1 MGNSESSHSTKTFG
15 KQPPQFPRLSSPSSA
30 IKPHYDVVIVG
41 SGYGASIA
49 ASRCARAGQMVCVLE
64 RGKEWLPGEFPETFS
79 EASKEL
85 QISFGGKKHMKGKSS
100 NLYEFVVTENVTVIQ
115 GCGLGGGSLINAN
128 VGLDSDPAVFSD
140 PVWPQKLRDD
150 LQNFTSVDRQHV
162 LDMLKPTPYPDHY
175 PKLHKVERM
184 KEGLCEF
191 DIEDSGK
198 MFYKPSLYV
207 TFEDTPA
214 NHVGIPQPKC
224 TACGNCVGGCN
235 VGAKNTLNMNYLPD
249 AKAHGAKIFTEVEVI
264 AVTKACDSSDW
275 LVSYRRQ
282 HTGCFDV
289 DEQIVRASHVILG
302 AGSLGSTKILLRS
315 KERGLDVSDQLGKRF
330 TTNGDVLGFS
340 YNGDKKT
347 NSAGRKTDKGSN
359 TEDKENNRHEP
370 PGPCIASIIDF
381 RKTLGGDFK
390 DHFVIEDGTPPSIAS
405 VPYTLGVSVG
415 AKVLGEDKFPSEEKV
430 EKVVQELQGKGMD
443 NTISFLCMSH
453 DDASGQITF
462 DKNHDN
468 IDIEWKEVGRGPNFD
483 RVNEALEKL
492 TKGLGGSFV
501 KNPMWTEALGKSVVT
516 AHPLGGCPMGASGQT
531 AVVNHAGQVF
541 EGDSDEPLNGLY
553 VVDGAILPR
562 AVGINP
568 VQTIACLA
576 ERCMRLMAERE
587 GWIIDYDTFI
597 PLDRRTF
604 KKQKPGIRFT
614 EKMVGNFEPTRDKY
628 SSSPCEFTVSIESD
642 DVERM
647 IDWDPAHSA
656 KISGT
661 VTCPSLS
668 EGAMTISQGQFKLF
682 SKSADHVETKEMV
695 YKMILTG
702 HKGQQFAFQGVKLIH
717 KDHAGEIGL
726 SDTTTLFVTIYS
738 GTTFWGIPVGRAKLF
753 ISLPNFAKQLA
764 TLEVTNTKSR
774 LKKLKW
780 ISRFGSFF
788 ARTIWESYGPVTSK
802 EYLLSPSAPIRKK
815 RPLQLNGATPEVYK
829 CVTEDKVE
837 LKLTR
842 YKGGTKGP
850 VILFHGLGS
859 SSGQF
864 NLDTVETNLTEYL
877 VQHRYDVWLADWRAS
892 CELPWAVYH
901 DYTLDDCAKYD
912 CPALIDKVLEI
923 TKQKSL
929 QMIGHCVGSLINY
942 GALLSGRTTGKIR
955 SFVSSQLAATP
966 IFGQFNDVKLGIYI
980 PGTVEML
987 GGSGMDASPENTA
1000 QVMDKL
1006 FNAFVKHVSES
1017 GIQYKE
1023 RCQSTVCH
1031 RITFIYGLL
1040 WEHANLNSLTH
1051 ETVHEFFGYV
1061 NIKCL
1066 NQLRISVKAN
1076 KLLSHSGENIY
1087 LPDVDKKERLKSP
1100 DYLEK
1105 IGRLDFPITLI
1116 VGEKNQVFVP
1126 ESTHTTYELMK
1137 EAHPNQEYDWI
1148 QIPDYSHIDCII
1160 GKNAVYDVYPHILRA
1175 LDRHA
1180 YDNLHLSEA
1189 KLTRIS
1195 QEAMAM
1201 QFLSD
1206 DSESQHKVIQE
1217 VLEEVNAALPREC
1230 FLAWKS
1236 KAKSKNTFKQ
1246 EPSYQPPAGTD
1257 VEQVVVHE
1265 MPQPNDPKKNLI
1277 ICMSDLHLDSQ
1288 WSEGV
1293 KERLVGFMEQLKN
1306 IAKDTLNTLILLG
1319 DVFEMWL
1326 DPFTISPQSN
1336 HERKAKWKKNEVC
1349 SLFISFVR
1357 QMAKNDDVKIFYIR
1371 GNHDHEMDAGTV
1383 RDLFGPNVEFI
1394 PGTLIYVINSDD
1406 GKQYRVRFAHGH
1418 DWDVFNSYSVTEPSD
1433 ELCGKPIGYYV
1444 ARAAA
1449 TSDSSMSEVQQVGYR
1464 STSGVFRCYNN
1475 LSRLPSTIILYFI
1488 NSPSTQNKGKH
1499 NHGGVLI

>member
-1 MGNSESSHSTKTFG
+1 MGNSESSHSTKTFE
-15 KQPPQFPRLSSPSSA
+15 KQPPQFPRLSSPPSE

-49 ASRCARAGQMVCVLE
+49 ASRCARAGQKVCVLE

-85 QISFGGKKHMKGKSS
+85 QISIGGKKHIKGNSS
-100 NLYEFVVTENVTVIQ
+100 NLYELFVAENVSVFQ

-128 VGLDSDPAVFSD
+128 VALDSDPAVFSD
-140 PVWPQKLRDD
+140 PVWPQEFRDD
-150 LQNFTSVDRQHV
+150 LKNFTSVDRQHV

-175 PKLHKVERM
+175 PKLHKLERM

-191 DIEDSGK
+191 DIEDTGK
-198 MFYKPSLYV
+198 IFYKPPLFV
-207 TFEDTPA
+207 TFEDTPV

-235 VGAKNTLNMNYLPD
+235 VGAKNTLNLNYLPD

-275 LVSYRRQ
+275 LVSYKRQ

-315 KERGLDVSDQLGKRF
+315 KERGLDISDQLGKRF
-330 TTNGDVLGFS
+330 STNGDVLGFS
-340 YNGDKKT
+340 YNGDKKA
-347 NSAGRKTDKGSN
+347 NAIGIKTKKETN
-359 TEDKENNRHEP
+359 TEDKKNDSDEP
-370 PGPCIASIIDF
+370 PGPTITSVMDF
-381 RKTLGGDFK
+381 RKTQGGDFK
-390 DHFVIEDGTPPSIAS
+390 DHIAIEDGNIPSIAS
-405 VPYTLGVSVG
+405 VPSSGILSVS
-415 AKVLGEDKFPSEEKV
+415 AKVLGKDKFPSEEKMG
-430 EKVVQELQGKGMD
+430 KVAQELHGKGMD
-443 NTISFLCMSH
+443 NTLTFVCMSH
-453 DDASGQITF
+453 DDAGGQITF
-462 DKNHDN
+462 DKNSDN
-468 IDIEWKEVGRGPNFD
+468 IDIEWKDVGRGPNFD
-483 RVNEALEKL
+483 RVNEALEKV

-501 KNPMWTEALGKSVVT
+501 KNPMWTEALGKSIVT
-516 AHPLGGCPMGASGQT
+516 VHPLGGCPMGESGQT

-541 EGDSDEPLNGLY
+541 EGDSDEPLDGLY

-568 VQTIACLA
+568 TMTIACLA

-587 GWIIDYDTFI
+587 GWTIDYDTFI
-597 PLDRRTF
+597 PLDHRTF

-628 SSSPCEFTVSIESD
+628 SSSPCEFTLTIESD

-682 SKSADHVETKEMV
+682 SKSAEHVETKEMV

-702 HKGQQFAFQGVKLIH
+702 HKGQQFAFKGVKLIH
-717 KDHAGEIGL
+717 KDHVGEIGL

-764 TLEVTNTKSR
+764 TLEVTNTESR

-850 VILFHGLGS
+850 VILFHGLAMSRGTY
-859 SSGQF
+859 
-864 NLDTVETNLTEYL
+864 NLDTIEPNLTEYL

-892 CELPWAVYH
+892 CDLPWAIYS

-929 QMIGHCVGSLINY
+929 QVVAHCIGSIINY
-942 GALLSGRTTGKIR
+942 GALLTGRTTGKIR
-955 SFVSSQLAATP
+955 NMISFNVAAHTMASQLNE
-966 IFGQFNDVKLGIYI
+966 FKLGIYI
-980 PGTVEML
+980 PGMLEML
-987 GGSGMDASPENTA
+987 GVSGIDESAKNTA
-1000 QVMDKL
+1000 QVMDNL
-1006 FNAFVKHVSES
+1006 FNTFAKHVGES
-1017 GIQYKE
+1017 VIPYKE
-1023 RCQSTVCH
+1023 RCQSPTCH
-1031 RITFIYGLL
+1031 RIIFINGPLFQ
-1040 WEHANLNSLTH
+1040 HANLNSLTH
-1051 ETVHEFFGYV
+1051 EALHEIFGYFST
-1061 NIKCL
+1061 KCAMHMR
-1066 NQLRISVKAN
+1066 NSFKA
-1076 KLLSHSGENIY
+1076 KKFVSYSGEDIY

-1105 IGRLDFPITLI
+1105 IGRLDIPITFL
-1116 VGEKNQVFVP
+1116 VGENNTVFVP
-1126 ESTHTTYELMK
+1126 ESTRTTYELVK
-1137 EAHPNQEYDWI
+1137 EAHPNQEYDLI
-1148 QIPDYSHIDCII
+1148 QIPDYSHMDLIL
-1160 GKNAVYDVYPHILRA
+1160 GKNAVYDVYPHALRA

-1189 KLTRIS
+1189 KLARIS

-1201 QFLSD
+1201 RSISDCMNASVPCTAQELGLTHGDFED
-1206 DSESQHKVIQE
+1206 DSESQHTVIQE
-1217 VLEEVNAALPREC
+1217 VLEEVSAAPPREC
-1230 FLAWKS
+1230 FLTWKS
-1236 KAKSKNTFKQ
+1236 KAKSKKNTFAK

-1257 VEQVVVHE
+1257 AEQVVVRE
-1265 MPQPNDPKKNLI
+1265 MPRPNDPVKNLI

-1288 WSEGV
+1288 WSEGIQ
-1293 KERLVGFMEQLKN
+1293 ERLVGFMEQLKN
-1306 IAKDTLNTLILLG
+1306 MAKDTLNTLILLG

-1326 DPFTISPQSN
+1326 DPYTVSPQSN
-1336 HERKAKWKKNEVC
+1336 HERKAKWKQNEVC
-1349 SLFISFVR
+1349 SLFISSVQ
-1357 QMAKNDDVKIFYIR
+1357 QMAKNDDVKVFYIR

-1418 DWDVFNSYSVTEPSD
+1418 DWDVFNTYSVTEPSD

-1444 ARAAA
+1444 ARSAA
-1449 TSDSSMSEVQQVGYR
+1449 TSDSSMSEVQQVGY
-1464 STSGVFRCYNN
+1464 SS
-1475 LSRLPSTIILYFI
+1475 I
-1488 NSPSTQNKGKH
+1488 
-1499 NHGGVLI
+1499 